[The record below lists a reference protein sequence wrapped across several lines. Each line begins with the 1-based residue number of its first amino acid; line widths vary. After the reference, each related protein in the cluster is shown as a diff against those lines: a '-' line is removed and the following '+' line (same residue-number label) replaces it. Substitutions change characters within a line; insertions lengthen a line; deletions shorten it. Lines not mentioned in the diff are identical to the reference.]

1 MTDSIVLGWKH
12 PQGGL
17 RVFLQCLAAGAAL
30 ALLSYLGFSLGVD
43 LTTISFLY
51 LLLVIFVALYCGF
64 WQASLASFVAV
75 ACLDYFFI
83 QPLFHFGILDPHEW
97 VALGAFQVTAL
108 VISRLSAKELRSTR
122 DAVIHRTGME
132 QLYELSRDSLL
143 LDPHEP
149 PGPQLVVLIHR
160 IFGTEAVA
168 LFDANLGRQDRMGD
182 WGPDEEDVAKECF
195 LRGAARDDHKT
206 RTLQRRLGTGTES
219 IGALAVRGKLSSL
232 VVDALASLAEITI
245 NRHQSFEKEERAETA
260 SKSEH
265 LRAAVMDAMAH
276 EFKTPL
282 NAVHTAS
289 SGLLESEGLTD
300 SQREMASLI
309 DDEIVR
315 LSEICTRL
323 LKTAKLEAQQ
333 MELQIEEVSVEE
345 LISEALRSRAAE
357 EARSL
362 IQVALEEP
370 ALTVRVDRALVLMI
384 LTQYIDN
391 ARKYST
397 PNTEI
402 KIEARASHGELVFSV
417 HNIGPT
423 IPIEDR
429 ERIFDRF
436 YRAPQI
442 QDAVSGTGIGL
453 SVARKAARAHH
464 GHVWVISGDKEGTT
478 FFLSLPNG
486 TIGKQ

>member
-1 MTDSIVLGWKH
+1 M
-12 PQGGL
+12 
-17 RVFLQCLAAGAAL
+17 
-30 ALLSYLGFSLGVD
+30 
-43 LTTISFLY
+43 
-51 LLLVIFVALYCGF
+51 
-64 WQASLASFVAV
+64 
-75 ACLDYFFI
+75 
-83 QPLFHFGILDPHEW
+83 
-97 VALGAFQVTAL
+97 
-108 VISRLSAKELRSTR
+108 
-122 DAVIHRTGME
+122 
-132 QLYELSRDSLL
+132 
-143 LDPHEP
+143 
-149 PGPQLVVLIHR
+149 
-160 IFGTEAVA
+160 
-168 LFDANLGRQDRMGD
+168 
-182 WGPDEEDVAKECF
+182 
-195 LRGAARDDHKT
+195 
-206 RTLQRRLGTGTES
+206 QRRLGTGTES

-486 TIGKQ
+486 TMGKQ